1 LICRLPCPRA
11 DAGDA
16 GKDGTFL
23 FRNHVAAASQHRIRP
38 TTKQGHTR
46 RLLDDK
52 IVYDAATNSGGSGAL
67 LFNRD
72 GKVIGMNFSV
82 LRDFGGSNLALRVK
96 YAKDLLK

>member
-1 LICRLPCPRA
+1 LSLAVSESGCRGCR
-11 DAGDA
+11 DR
-16 GKDGTFL
+16 
-23 FRNHVAAASQHRIRP
+23 RNVSISHHVAAASQHRILP

-72 GKVIGMNFSV
+72 GKVIGINFSV
-82 LRDFGGSNLALRVK
+82 LRDFDGSNLALLVK